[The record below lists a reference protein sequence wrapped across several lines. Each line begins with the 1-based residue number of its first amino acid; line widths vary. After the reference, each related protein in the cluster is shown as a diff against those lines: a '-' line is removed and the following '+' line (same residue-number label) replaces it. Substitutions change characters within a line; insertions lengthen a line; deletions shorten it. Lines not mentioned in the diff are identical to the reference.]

1 MKVLDIIKRKLDGI
15 TNLRDR
21 RMWEIHSRYTGEG
34 FQDIVVDIQ
43 DISGVFQD
51 IGVLVQDINYMI
63 QDIVG
68 GIQDIGWVFQDIK
81 CYRSRYY

>member
-1 MKVLDIIKRKLDGI
+1 MEVLDVIKRKLDGI

-51 IGVLVQDINYMI
+51 IGVLI
-63 QDIVG
+63 QDIVV

-81 CYRSRYY
+81 YYRSRYYWFKILL